1 MQGWPGSAAPF
12 PSPPAAAAEP
22 QSATPHAPGGS
33 GAGPGEGGGGG
44 SAGSFSTA
52 ASAGPASKVNLSI
65 AQRALSVLGYYQGP
79 TDGGAS
85 PAVKLAIQAYQR
97 DQSLAQTGAL
107 DQTTFDRL
115 SAYAR

>member
-1 MQGWPGSAAPF
+1 M
-12 PSPPAAAAEP
+12 
-22 QSATPHAPGGS
+22 
-33 GAGPGEGGGGG
+33 
-44 SAGSFSTA
+44 
-52 ASAGPASKVNLSI
+52 
-65 AQRALSVLGYYQGP
+65 LGYYQGP